1 MKAIISSFFCFFLIS
16 GVLFSQ
22 KPITINEDSIRFS
35 SKKFPG
41 FIMTI
46 PEVNFQTV
54 QKNWIKTLQKS
65 TKSDVTIEKDEM
77 TIFGANIKDISETP
91 INLYSKL
98 SNNGSEV
105 QLAVIIELK
114 KDQYLEKETGE
125 AIFLKGK
132 NYLKTFAKEQYIDF
146 AKDELQVEQ
155 KKLNTLKN
163 ELESLQ
169 KDKSDM
175 QKSIQSGKTTINEE
189 TENINLKNTELNT
202 VTAEIYTQTGQLDAM
217 EEGETKMK
225 KKEYI
230 ADLEKRKKKLFNA
243 IESSKNKI
251 SKANNEI
258 EKCNSDIPRNES
270 KQEDIR
276 PKIFQQES
284 VVQKYSDKL
293 NSIKA
298 Y

>member
-1 MKAIISSFFCFFLIS
+1 MKAIISLLLCFSLS
-16 GVLFSQ
+16 SAVTFSQ
-22 KPITINEDSIRFS
+22 KPITINEDSIVFT

-41 FIMTI
+41 FLVTI
-46 PEVNFQTV
+46 PEVYFQTV

-65 TKSDVTIEKDEM
+65 TKSEVTTEKDEM

-98 SNNGSEV
+98 TNKGSEV

-146 AKDELQVEQ
+146 AKDELQAEQ

-175 QKSIQSGKTTINEE
+175 QKNIQSGKTTISEE
-189 TENINLKNTELNT
+189 SENINLKNTELNT

-217 EEGETKMK
+217 DEGETKMK

-258 EKCNSDIPRNES
+258 DKCNSDIPRNES